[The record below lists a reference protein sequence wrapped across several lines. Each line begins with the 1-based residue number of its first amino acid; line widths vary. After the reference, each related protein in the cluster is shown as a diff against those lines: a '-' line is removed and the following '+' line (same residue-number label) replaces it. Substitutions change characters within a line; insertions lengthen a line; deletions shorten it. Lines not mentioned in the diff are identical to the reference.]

1 MTGRSRRTAAATRP
15 GRLATGFVLTHLAV
29 LVVSVAPLVGPG
41 PGPGIG
47 ASPVAAQTVDEPSIR
62 IIDQT
67 TFVPADGVLHLVLDV
82 NLSSATADPAV
93 TAGEPELSVTFFGR
107 LESEAGVSLPP
118 TQPINRMAGIPV
130 NRAPRTEAGHIHLAI
145 PIRSSASFDDQER
158 ILLPQPGVY
167 PVTVEVRGPD
177 GPLAV
182 TRTHLVRQPIETAD
196 QPTTAPVEVAMLLNV
211 ATAEGLT
218 VSDATAL
225 LGAHPSVPMTVVLG
239 QGVVSQL
246 RGDPEAT
253 AALTAA
259 LAGRPVVT
267 APTIDLDPSA
277 MAEIGQTDL
286 YLAAARSD
294 RQAVVDLGLD
304 PAEGLALLSNS
315 LTEEGV
321 TVLRRLGVHTVLD
334 IGDHLGGSGTIST
347 GSTGPASSTGQ
358 IQVIRSDRDLDD
370 VLSDDDPTSPEAG
383 AVRANRALARLV
395 LRQEIDDGVVVIGG
409 PDLVVDPRP
418 ALDAFLRSLS
428 QPGAPQP
435 VPLDRVSGG
444 PTLRLAEQPRQ
455 DLVPSTELV
464 DRIRVTLD
472 AYRSSHAGGGTLPD
486 DYLQRLAAALAVQ
499 RNPDD
504 RLRALTL
511 LVGQIQAELGVIHI
525 HQPQPVTL
533 AARSATIPLVID
545 NNAPGPR
552 QVVLRFRGDRVVAE
566 GDGRKMLV
574 QPGTNSL
581 DIEVEARSLGVSP
594 LEATV
599 WSGDETVL
607 LAEAQFEIRSTAV
620 PGLGLLI
627 SLSALAMLGLWWIVD
642 HRKRRRAAEVPPLEW
657 AEGDETTER
666 EPTTV

>member
-1 MTGRSRRTAAATRP
+1 VTGRSRRTAATTRTGRPATVP
-15 GRLATGFVLTHLAV
+15 LPTHTRAFPL
-29 LVVSVAPLVGPG
+29 APLLVLALVLGPG
-41 PGPGIG
+41 AAIGP
-47 ASPVAAQTVDEPSIR
+47 SPAAAQPADEPWIR
-62 IIDQT
+62 IVDQT

-82 NLSSATADPAV
+82 NVPSSGSATGDS
-93 TAGEPELSVTFFGR
+93 AGGPELSVTFFGR
-107 LESEAGVSLPP
+107 LESEAAVSLPP
-118 TQPINRMAGIPV
+118 TQPINRMASVPLDQ
-130 NRAPRTEAGHIHLAI
+130 APRTAAGRVDLAI
-145 PIRSSASFDDQER
+145 PIRSSTSFDDQDR
-158 ILLPQPGVY
+158 VLLREPGVY
-167 PVTVEVRGPD
+167 PVTVELRGPD

-196 QPTTAPVEVAMLLNV
+196 VPTTAPVEVAMILNV

-218 VSDATAL
+218 VADATAL
-225 LGAHPSVPMTVVLG
+225 LADHPSVPMTVVLG
-239 QGVVSQL
+239 QGVLSQL
-246 RGDPEAT
+246 RGDPAATEAFT
-253 AALTAA
+253 VA
-259 LAGRPVVT
+259 LADRTVVT

-277 MAEIGQTDL
+277 MAEIDQTDL

-294 RQAVVDLGLD
+294 RQAVVDLGLR
-304 PAEGLALLSNS
+304 PADGLALVSSS
-315 LTEEGV
+315 LTERGV
-321 TVLRRLGVHTVLD
+321 DVLRRLDVDAVLD
-334 IGDHLGGSGTIST
+334 AGDHLGGSGTIAGDET
-347 GSTGPASSTGQ
+347 RP
-358 IQVIRSDRDLDD
+358 IQVIAADHDLDE
-370 VLSDDDPTSPEAG
+370 VLSDDDPTAPEAG
-383 AVRANRALARLV
+383 AVRASRALARLT
-395 LRQEIDDGVVVIGG
+395 LRQQTDDGVVVIGG
-409 PDLVVDPRP
+409 PDLAVDPRP

-435 VPLDRVSGG
+435 VALDRVRGG
-444 PTLRLAEQPRQ
+444 PTLRLAETPQQ
-455 DLVPSTELV
+455 DLMPSAELV

-486 DYLQRLAAALAVQ
+486 DYLQRLAATLAVQ

-511 LVGQIQAELGVIHI
+511 LVGQLQAELGVIHI

-533 AARSATIPLVID
+533 AARSATIPLVMD
-545 NNAPGPR
+545 NAAPGPR
-552 QVVLRFRGDRVVAE
+552 RVVLRFRGDRVVADDARRE
-566 GDGRKMLV
+566 ILV

-607 LAEAQFEIRSTAV
+607 LAEARFEIRSTAV

-642 HRKRRRAAEVPPLEW
+642 HRRRRRAPLPP
-657 AEGDETTER
+657 APDRVEGEETPER